1 MHKHADLDLQTLGV
15 RVGFK
20 ENIDSLYM
28 KVAFQL
34 FISHTIPANDIIL
47 LAFLSAGNNYRNFD
61 QVQNLPGQTLTTAH
75 EEKQ

>member
-1 MHKHADLDLQTLGV
+1 VSGGQSWLQEKYRQFIYEGIV
-15 RVGFK
+15 
-20 ENIDSLYM
+20 
-28 KVAFQL
+28 FQL

-47 LAFLSAGNNYRNFD
+47 LAFLSAGNNYRNFG

>member
-1 MHKHADLDLQTLGV
+1 MHKHADLDLQGV

-47 LAFLSAGNNYRNFD
+47 LAFLCAGNNYRNFG